1 MNSIVQFVRAPGMRR
16 NKLSVSDTNLT
27 LKFVINSME
36 GGGAER
42 ALANLIHYL
51 EQPLKGC
58 DVELVLLDDR
68 DIKQALPAWI
78 KVKVLDGRGS
88 FVRSTIQLIRYLSQ
102 HRPDVVV
109 SYLARAN
116 CLNVFSAFLYGHRAV
131 ISERVQT
138 SSHLSTSRARALFEW
153 LTRACYPRADKVVAV
168 SQGVADDLSQ
178 NFKVPTDRICVIG
191 NPIDANALRAK
202 ARETPAHLLPERFI
216 LAVGRMVL
224 NKNFP
229 MLLEGYAKANPAED
243 LVILGDGPERKAL
256 DKLVHDLGLAG
267 RVHMPGFVDN
277 PYPIMA
283 QAHCLVSCSNAEG
296 FPNTIIEAMTL
307 GTPVIA
313 TDCPSG
319 PAEVLRGVAVM
330 GRDVTKNARDG
341 ILIPTSSPDSL
352 CEALTI
358 MADQEIRKK
367 YAALAQERSQ
377 TFGVDN
383 VVHAYLDLIFAGQ
396 MAPTPQ
402 EGNSI

>member
-1 MNSIVQFVRAPGMRR
+1 
-16 NKLSVSDTNLT
+16 
-27 LKFVINSME
+27 
-36 GGGAER
+36 
-42 ALANLIHYL
+42 
-51 EQPLKGC
+51 
-58 DVELVLLDDR
+58 
-68 DIKQALPAWI
+68 
-78 KVKVLDGRGS
+78 
-88 FVRSTIQLIRYLSQ
+88 
-102 HRPDVVV
+102 
-109 SYLARAN
+109 
-116 CLNVFSAFLYGHRAV
+116 
-131 ISERVQT
+131 
-138 SSHLSTSRARALFEW
+138 
-153 LTRACYPRADKVVAV
+153 
-168 SQGVADDLSQ
+168 
-178 NFKVPTDRICVIG
+178 
-191 NPIDANALRAK
+191 
-202 ARETPAHLLPERFI
+202 
-216 LAVGRMVL
+216 MVL

-229 MLLEGYAKANPAED
+229 MLLEGYAKANPVED